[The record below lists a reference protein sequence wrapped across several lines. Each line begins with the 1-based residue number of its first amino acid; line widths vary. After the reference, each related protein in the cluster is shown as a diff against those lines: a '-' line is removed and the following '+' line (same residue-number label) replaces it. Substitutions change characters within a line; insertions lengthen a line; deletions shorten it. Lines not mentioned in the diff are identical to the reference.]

1 MSRRL
6 VVLACLAVSVSALGC
21 SGGDKGG
28 DDDVILSQDALVATS
43 SWEQGAD
50 VQADRIVLPVAGSED
65 ALANLAPGKVLVG
78 GRSSLPGST
87 NAEGFLVRVKD
98 VSRQGDK
105 VVVMTEPAQLKDA
118 VLQGRFAVDPTGVDF
133 TEEGD
138 TATQASG
145 SVSKRFHY
153 ALKPRDLYTF
163 NEQVTGS
170 NGLATVNGKV
180 AIKEG
185 HFDFTPTLA
194 YKAEIKKALGFIPT
208 GLNFEAS
215 AEGDLDAS
223 LTVTADVIADAA
235 AELDANYEKAIGG
248 QPVTI
253 FQGKPKALPSTKL
266 GPINVSSSAQLQIA
280 AICTLKNTGGVA
292 HAEGG
297 VAITG
302 NANAHVAY
310 DGHWTSGFDHSLSG
324 TPSFTYSANGRF
336 NGECRLNATIA
347 LKLFGSATANVTL
360 GAYAKLAA
368 TASVAKGQ
376 DPTLNCDLKA
386 GAQGDFDGKLEVL
399 GFNVGSKSFNIFK
412 LEWSPDGC
420 NNPAADAPDPD
431 AEGARLCAGKRGA
444 DLYCGWELGASDAN
458 KNKRYECVNGE
469 FFGTDDCGSCQKTAT
484 QTICN
489 P

>member
-6 VVLACLAVSVSALGC
+6 VVLACLAISASALGC

-28 DDDVILSQDALVATS
+28 DDVILSENALVATS

-50 VQADRIVLPVAGSED
+50 VQADRIVLPAAGSED
-65 ALANLAPGKVLVG
+65 ALANIKPGKVLVG
-78 GRSSLPGST
+78 GRNELAGST
-87 NAEGFLVRVKD
+87 NPEGFLVLVKS

-105 VVVMTEPAQLKDA
+105 IVVMTEPAKLNDA
-118 VLQGRFAVDPTGVDF
+118 VLQGHFGVDPTGVDF
-133 TEEGD
+133 SEAGD
-138 TATQASG
+138 TATQAQG
-145 SVSKRFHY
+145 SASKRFHY
-153 ALKPRDLYTF
+153 ELKPRDLYSF
-163 NEQVTGS
+163 SEQVTGAD
-170 NGLATVNGKV
+170 GLAAVSGKV

-185 HFDFTPTLA
+185 HFDFTPTLSYEA
-194 YKAEIKKALGFIPT
+194 DIKKAFGIIPT
-208 GLNFEAS
+208 GLDFKAS

-223 LTVTADVIADAA
+223 LTVTADLLADAA
-235 AELDANYEKAIGG
+235 AKLDASYEKTIGG

-253 FQGKPKALPSTKL
+253 FQGKPKTLPSVKL
-266 GPINVSSSAQLQIA
+266 GPIKVPSSAQLQID
-280 AICTLKNTGGVA
+280 AICTLKNTGGQA

-297 VAITG
+297 VAVTG
-302 NANAHVAY
+302 SANAHVEY
-310 DGHWTSGFDHSLSG
+310 DGHWTSGFDHSLTG

-368 TASVAKGQ
+368 TASAAKGQ
-376 DPTLNCDLKA
+376 DPTLNCDLRA

-399 GFNVGSKSFNIFK
+399 GFNVGSKSFNLFK
-412 LEWSPDGC
+412 LEWAPDGC
-420 NNPAADAPDPD
+420 NNAAADAPPPD
-431 AEGARLCAGKRGA
+431 AEGVRLCAGKKGA

-458 KNKRYECVNGE
+458 KNKRYECVDGE
-469 FFGTDDCGSCQKTAT
+469 FFGTDDCGSCTKTAT
-484 QTICN
+484 ETACN